1 MKYYSEVTKKVYD
14 TVNEL
19 KEAEMEV
26 TNKVNA
32 RKADAEKVEVAYKA
46 CVDAHAAYEKAR
58 AAYEKVLGDFC
69 KKYGAYHKT
78 FNTNDIKG
86 WTSLSEMVS
95 DLLL

>member
-26 TNKVNA
+26 TDKMNA

-46 CVDAHAAYEKAR
+46 CVDARVAYEKALS
-58 AAYEKVLGDFC
+58 EFC

-78 FNTNDIKG
+78 FRADEAEKEWN
-86 WTSLSEMVS
+86 SLSKMVS
-95 DLLL
+95 TLFN